1 MNNYETS
8 KVPVQP
14 ITAMAMLTSPIP
26 KMTLSPSE
34 SKTEVSKEIPTGST
48 ESSTKTAPY
57 TLYFWHKQDK
67 HSNNNIIRKS
77 GDIHNV
83 S

>member
-1 MNNYETS
+1 M
-8 KVPVQP
+8 PVQP

-34 SKTEVSKEIPTGST
+34 SKTEVSKEIPNGST
-48 ESSTKTAPY
+48 ESSTKTTPY
-57 TLYFWHKQDK
+57 TYTFDTSKT
-67 HSNNNIIRKS
+67 NTATIISRQS